1 MSPASRQVIPQAEAR
16 RILGD
21 LNIGAPHEI
30 DLELISAMHDIFVRE
45 APLSGAE
52 ARLVR
57 TDRGGVIT
65 VRTDLT
71 PPGRKRF
78 AIAHELGHFFLHPKT
93 QQLKL
98 CTDKDMSIWRE
109 NYMCEES
116 EANAFAAE
124 LLIPATLFEPLL
136 KGKDPGF
143 DFIRE
148 LAGQFNA
155 TLTATA
161 LQFIRLTR
169 EPCMLVYSDGK
180 TRGWHFSSR
189 NFSSDFRINGR
200 NQIHQYTCAH
210 DLMRKHSTRERADN
224 VPAGAWLD
232 GYTPDGRETI
242 SEDSILLGSYGAV
255 LSLIWV
261 SSEI

>member
-1 MSPASRQVIPQAEAR
+1 MSPLSRKVIPQAEAR

-21 LNIGAPHEI
+21 LFIGAPHEI
-30 DLELISAMHDIFVRE
+30 VLELISAAYDILVRE
-45 APLSGAE
+45 SPLSGAE

-57 TDRGGVIT
+57 TNRCGVIT
-65 VRTDLT
+65 VRSDLT

-78 AIAHELGHFFLHPKT
+78 AIAHELGHFFLHPQTK
-93 QQLKL
+93 QLKL

-109 NYMCEES
+109 NYLCEES

-124 LLIPATLFEPLL
+124 LLMPEFLFAPLL
-136 KGKDPGF
+136 KGKDPEF
-143 DFIRE
+143 DFVRE
-148 LAGQFNA
+148 LADLFNA

-169 EPCMLVYSDGK
+169 EPCTLVYSDGK
-180 TRGWHFSSR
+180 TRGWTYSSR
-189 NFSSDFRINGR
+189 NFNSDFRITNR
-200 NQIHQYTCAH
+200 HQIHQYTCAY
-210 DLMRKHSTRERADN
+210 DLLRKRSNRERADN

-232 GYTPDGRETI
+232 GYNPEGRETV

-261 SSEI
+261 SSDI